1 MLGVG
6 MGFFLFKK
14 PAALPPSPSPA
25 PPTLTATDRAAL
37 GEFVE
42 RYFSTWSAK
51 DIDGYGRCFH
61 PNARIWF
68 GTGSAIALPD
78 FLESQRQAHALS
90 PVPLTEKALSWEGN
104 VNNGLANVRVHWEL
118 HRGEKAVRGYDFF
131 TLALSEGR
139 WQIVALV
146 FNEE

>member
-1 MLGVG
+1 MWLA
-6 MGFFLFKK
+6 KARHPIARAQDA
-14 PAALPPSPSPA
+14 PALANSE
-25 PPTLTATDRAAL
+25 RAAL
-37 GEFVE
+37 GEFVD
-42 RYFSTWSAK
+42 RYFSTWSAR

-68 GTGSAIALPD
+68 GTAASMALPE
-78 FLESQRQAHALS
+78 FLESQRQAHAQS
-90 PVPLTEKALSWEGN
+90 PVPLTEKALSWDGSAK
-104 VNNGLANVRVHWEL
+104 NGLAHVRVHWEL
-118 HRGEKAVRGYDFF
+118 HRGSRSVRGYDFF